1 MTFRALALTVALVAL
16 SWVCAAPVKAG
27 VNQEIRFARGASS
40 ASVEGGVIRGERD
53 VYTLVARKGQRMTVT
68 ITSVEDNAVF
78 QIYPPESEEGLS
90 GAADGED
97 AKTWKGALP
106 VSGRYRIVV
115 GGTRGNCTYTLK
127 VGIK

>member
-1 MTFRALALTVALVAL
+1 MNLRALALTLALIVF
-16 SWVCAAPVKAG
+16 SWGSAAQVQAG

-40 ASVEGGVIRGERD
+40 ATLEGGVIRGERD

-68 ITSVEDNAVF
+68 VTSVEDNAVF
-78 QIYPPESEEGLS
+78 QIYPPGSEEGLS

-97 AKTWKGALP
+97 AKRWSGALP
-106 VSGRYRIVV
+106 ASGRYRIVV